1 MFVRGDCIVHGAI
14 GLEPLKTGELG
25 GRGRGED
32 AGKLRNS
39 KVKFK

>member
-25 GRGRGED
+25 GRVGGGEGRMQG
-32 AGKLRNS
+32 S
-39 KVKFK
+39 